1 MVCAL
6 QSYLEKVLSQF
17 GRELKEV
24 HATTGVVI
32 KGLSQFFGALDQLGI
47 GGEERSLPSD
57 IEIAVHTE
65 HVFDRNVFI
74 EEVPLLIVQWV
85 SGIHPREYTAKI
97 LTCWLFSFTMSTWRT
112 PLFFKSVSLWF
123 TLEVYE
129 ICKTSFVSLLPK

>member
-6 QSYLEKVLSQF
+6 QSYMEKVLSQF

-85 SGIHPREYTAKI
+85 GGIHRKNSDLLVVQLHHVYVEKSSFRKI
-97 LTCWLFSFTMSTWRT
+97 
-112 PLFFKSVSLWF
+112 FKSVSLWF